1 MVYSWAIAFLYH
13 CLFSWGSFTHF
24 SKGLSLC
31 ANWSIQQ
38 CCVSA
43 HLSSPRYLWSPPSP
57 CSSLPH
63 GCQPRTSFTII
74 VEVPSPLSF
83 LDALFLVS
91 CVFLLGLYLYLS
103 ETLSLVASQGRGC
116 ERNHWDV
123 PKMSLFYSRRLP
135 IGLAGLKIPDWKSYF
150 LRILKLLC
158 LLSFRF
164 LLRFWCHSYFSWGCL
179 FFVF

>member
-43 HLSSPRYLWSPPSP
+43 HLSSSRYLWSPPSP

-63 GCQPRTSFTII
+63 GCQPRTSLTII

-91 CVFLLGLYLYLS
+91 CVFLLGSYLYLS
-103 ETLSLVASQGRGC
+103 ETLSLGKEEGVREIFETLLKCLYFTHADCPLVWLGLKFLIENPISSEFWGYCASWVSGFF
-116 ERNHWDV
+116 WD
-123 PKMSLFYSRRLP
+123 SDAILT
-135 IGLAGLKIPDWKSYF
+135 LAGVVYF
-150 LRILKLLC
+150 L
-158 LLSFRF
+158 
-164 LLRFWCHSYFSWGCL
+164 
-179 FFVF
+179 FF